1 MTDTSSSDE
10 TTPVQLNDDAVQ
22 SHLDDGATDDGA
34 TDDVLNDAVSGSEST
49 SAPSPD
55 QV

>member
-10 TTPVQLNDDAVQ
+10 NTPVQLDDDAVQ
-22 SHLDDGATDDGA
+22 SHSDGDA